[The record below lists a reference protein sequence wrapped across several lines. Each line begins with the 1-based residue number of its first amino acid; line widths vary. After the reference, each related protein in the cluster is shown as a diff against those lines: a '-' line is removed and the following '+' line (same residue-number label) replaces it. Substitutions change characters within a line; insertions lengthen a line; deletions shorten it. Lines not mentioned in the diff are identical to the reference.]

1 MKVSVDIGNMV
12 LGDIAASAQRYEC
25 LGYDIFDTIEARYN
39 PFLPLVLAAEHTSKI
54 SLRTSV
60 ALAFPRSPMILASQ
74 AWDIQSYSNGRLQ
87 LGLGSQ
93 VRGHIVRRFSGTWVP
108 PAPRMREYVQS
119 IRSIWDCW
127 QNGTELNFQG
137 DYYSFTLMTPHFSP
151 GPINHPKIPIY
162 ISAMNPNMLKVAGE
176 ICDGV
181 ILHPLCSW
189 KYVHE
194 TILPNIKN
202 GLQKGRTL
210 LSKFDIVVHC
220 FVVLGETNEDLQK
233 ARGLVRKRLS
243 FYASTK
249 RYRPVMAAH
258 GWEDTADKL
267 YSLSLSG
274 QWVAMENEIT
284 DQMIDTFSIIDTPG
298 NIAERI
304 EERYG
309 DYASSVDISLL
320 GWDKGKDEM
329 IKDSIRK
336 VQLI

>member
-12 LGDIAASAQRYEC
+12 LGDIATLARRYEY

-39 PFLPLVLAAEHTSKI
+39 PFLPLVLAAEHTTNI

-127 QNGTELNFQG
+127 QNETELNFQG

-151 GPINHPKIPIY
+151 GPIKHPQIPIY

-194 TILPNIKN
+194 TILPCIKN
-202 GLQKGRTL
+202 GLQKSRTPV
-210 LSKFDIVVHC
+210 SKFNIVVHC
-220 FVVLGETNEDLQK
+220 FVVLGETNEDLHK
-233 ARGLVRKRLS
+233 ARELVRKRLS

-258 GWEDTADKL
+258 NWEDTADKL

-274 QWVAMENEIT
+274 QWDAMENEIT
-284 DQMIDTFSIIDTPG
+284 DQMIDTFSIIDTPH

-320 GWDKGKDEM
+320 GWDQGKDDM
-329 IKDSIRK
+329 VKDLIRK